1 MAAQIQSPLEIFLE
15 LDGTPLEN
23 GYIYIGE
30 SGKNAEASPITVYWD
45 ENYTIPA
52 AQPIRTIGGYA
63 SRNGT
68 RANVYVDG
76 LYSMVTKNKNGA
88 LIFSGD
94 SIVDPNVALAVTLAQ
109 EEAWNAEAEA
119 LTADSYATQ
128 TEDVFVNVYT
138 SNGDGTFTATPTT
151 DYSALHWAAK
161 AGPFLLL
168 AGGTVTGQIKG
179 ITPVAAE
186 DLTRKDYVDAKTAN
200 ITSGTNTPTATIVSN
215 IDAIIEHKETYM
227 RIGSI
232 VSVAGF
238 VSVDMTAGGTGTFEL
253 TLPIPST
260 FSGIDDLSGNLIAQD
275 SSNASRGIILGGAT
289 NNKAFVYVYST
300 TTNAIDYRYTYQY
313 EVI

>member
-30 SGKNAEASPITVYWD
+30 SGKNAEASPITIYWD

-186 DLTRKDYVDAKTAN
+186 DLTRKDYVDARTVGLTAGTYTPTGTGVTN
-200 ITSGTNTPTATIVSN
+200 ITSLTERNTLYSRVGNIVTLSGRITVSVTAT
-215 IDAIIEHKETYM
+215 
-227 RIGSI
+227 GSA
-232 VSVAGF
+232 SF
-238 VSVDMTAGGTGTFEL
+238 RL
-253 TLPIPST
+253 TLPI
-260 FSGIDDLSGNLIAQD
+260 
-275 SSNASRGIILGGAT
+275 AS
-289 NNKAFVYVYST
+289 AFT
-300 TTNAIDYRYTYQY
+300 TTDDASG
-313 EVI
+313 VIGSISPLNLNGQVSADIA